1 MSDLAQDLRYALR
14 GLVRNPAFTLVAVF
28 TLALGIGANVSI
40 FSLVYGVLLKPL
52 PFDEPERLVGVYHR
66 GPGIN
71 VALMNHGPYTYFT
84 YHDNHRVFEG
94 MGAWESDEVSITGSG
109 EPEQV
114 ESLSVSEAVLPVLR
128 VRPLLGRVFNKEDD
142 APGAPRRVILTHGYW
157 QRRFAGAEDVIG
169 QTLLIDGRSSEVIG
183 VLPASFKFLR
193 SDAAVLLPMQ
203 LVRPND
209 GGISFDFQV
218 VARLRPGIMLPQAN
232 ADVERMIPLLPR
244 TYAVLQLQPY
254 VRPLAG
260 DVIGDIAEVLWILLA
275 AVGIVLLIACANVA
289 NLFLVRAEGRQQALA
304 MRAALGA
311 TRARIARELLSESV
325 MLGLAG
331 GALGLL
337 FAQNGLSLLRRM
349 APAELPRV
357 DEIGIDPT
365 VLLFALAI
373 SLVTGVMFGLIPLS
387 RFGTSDATALKEGGR
402 SVSDSRGRHRTRNT
416 LVVAEVALAV
426 TLLIVSGLMIR
437 TFMAMREV
445 HPGFVRPEEVQTFRL
460 AVPGDVISDDQQFA
474 RTHEQIAQRLQQ
486 LPGVVS
492 VGLSSSITMDGED
505 NGNPLYMEHIAVRDG
520 EMPPLRRFKSVAPGY
535 FETMGNRVVAGRS
548 VAWTDIYQV
557 RPVVVISE
565 TLAREYWHEPS
576 SALGRRVRNGPAGQW
591 HEIIGVVG
599 NERDDGVN
607 HPATPI
613 VYWPL
618 LNDSYQQ
625 RTMAYTVRTNRL
637 RAPGFLREI
646 QQTVWSVNS
655 NLPLAAV
662 QTLNEIRSHSMAQT
676 SFAMV
681 MLAIAAG
688 VALLLGVVG
697 IYGVITYVVTQ
708 RTREIGTRMALGAET
723 GDVRRL
729 FLRHG
734 LMLTL
739 TGIALGIGVTVVVT
753 RVMSALL
760 FGVGPMDPTT
770 YALVAAGLTAVAL
783 VATYIPARR
792 ASRVDPIL
800 ALRSGH

>member
-94 MGAWESDEVSITGSG
+94 MGAWESDEVSITGGG

-128 VRPLLGRVFNKEDD
+128 VRPLLGRLFNKEDD

-203 LVRPND
+203 LVRPDD

-232 ADVERMIPLLPR
+232 ADVARMIPLLPR

-387 RFGTSDATALKEGGR
+387 RFGTPGATALKEGGR
-402 SVSDSRGRHRTRNT
+402 SVSDSRGRHRTRNS

-535 FETMGNRVVAGRS
+535 FETMGNRLVAGRS
-548 VAWTDIYQV
+548 VTWTDIYQV

-576 SALGRRVRNGPAGQW
+576 SALGRRVRSGPSGPW

-607 HPATPI
+607 HPATAI

-625 RTMAYTVRTNRL
+625 RTMAYAVRTNRL

-681 MLAIAAG
+681 MLAIAAS

-734 LMLTL
+734 LRLTL

-760 FGVGPMDPTT
+760 FGVGPMDPMT
-770 YALVAAGLTAVAL
+770 YALVAGGLTAVAL

-800 ALRSGH
+800 ALRSGN